1 MGRKHVLGDGDDE
14 IRNHKGSR
22 ESQAQNSGQGLDD
35 ANAASGG
42 EGEGEEGHQQE
53 GQGDGCRDDSEGEVH
68 GSIVAG
74 ADVGIG
80 YQIRRI
86 SPQRTRLRCSG
97 AGEGSTLWLCG
108 NLRETGRHAGESII
122 AARCLDAE
130 QADEQVL
137 DDSGGGAGRGAGF
150 DRDHVAC
157 APLIGR

>member
-1 MGRKHVLGDGDDE
+1 MGRQHVLGDGDDE
-14 IRNHKGSR
+14 IRNNKGSR

-86 SPQRTRLRCSG
+86 SPQRTRRAQRSLIWLIGSVAVVLLRVG
-97 AGEGSTLWLCG
+97 AEAMRQFAR
-108 NLRETGRHAGESII
+108 NR
-122 AARCLDAE
+122 AAR
-130 QADEQVL
+130 
-137 DDSGGGAGRGAGF
+137 GRVYN
-150 DRDHVAC
+150 RSEV
-157 APLIGR
+157 P